1 LRSERCQKA
10 HHSWATR
17 NGNPETSSDAITR
30 SWRFHDRQRFF
41 LLAAKRQQSSPIQA
55 LSRLSTH
62 PDWRDGLSPFARGDS
77 PLPPRRGR
85 NVSTGYDDPVIWFR
99 GEEGEET
106 LLPIDETIFTEPR
119 KRPEILAGYH
129 DGIEPPN
136 NGSAAM
142 LAEKFILIV
151 ESLIR
156 AQGQTYPDGSTRVV
170 STSPHVPVQL
180 PARSGK

>member
-1 LRSERCQKA
+1 LPKA
-10 HHSWATR
+10 HLSWVTR
-17 NGNPETSSDAITR
+17 YGNPETSSDAITR
-30 SWRFHDRQRFF
+30 SWRFHDRRRFF
-41 LLAAKRQQSSPIQA
+41 LLAAKRQQSSPIQE

-62 PDWRDGLSPFARGDS
+62 PDWRDGLSLFARGDS
-77 PLPPRRGR
+77 PLPPRHGR
-85 NVSTGYDDPVIWFR
+85 NVSARYDDPVIWFR

-106 LLPIDETIFTEPR
+106 LLPVDETIFAEPR
-119 KRPEILAGYH
+119 KRPEILAGYRES
-129 DGIEPPN
+129 IEPPN

-180 PARSGK
+180 PPRSGK